1 MVGVAGRAGGVV
13 LPRVIRAILRV
24 FALVLVVGCFLPSV
38 ARADERTEAR
48 RLFRDGM
55 AQVQRGEAEG
65 IASLEEAYEILPHP
79 HVAYNIAR
87 AYAEFGRY
95 EESIEAFER
104 YLDWDPPDAVE
115 VREFIGSM
123 REIIAANE
131 RAATA
136 ATAATAEGEPV
147 ESPPPQQEPEALP
160 GQQREQGVY
169 EEQVVSASRFVE
181 SSVAAPSSTTV
192 ITAQDI
198 RLSGLQ
204 TLADVLRR
212 AVGVEVMALSP
223 GDQQVAIRGLNQRQ
237 SNKVLV
243 FLDGRS
249 VYIDSLGSTF
259 WNVLPVA
266 LDDIERIEIIR
277 GPASAVYGA
286 DAFGGIIN
294 IITRAPGEGA
304 SHVSVAAGQGGTLR
318 TEAVAHGRQSIAGF
332 RVAGGYGRADQF
344 ELEADPDRVDQV
356 LPSREP
362 ELGRRSLWFR
372 GDAHLNLGRGYAL
385 DAGTGVS
392 LNRLSQ
398 YGIGRLRQLFVDE
411 FIFSQSYVSLSTP
424 VGITARIFWNL
435 ETADAALGVEPPA
448 SVPLVTRDLRTN
460 VVDADV
466 NYRTQFHLGI
476 DHNAAVGV
484 SYRFK
489 NVEWNWLDAS
499 HTQNHYAAYL
509 TDTMTLRR
517 DLQAVVNF
525 RLDRHPLLRRVQYSP
540 RLALSYQ
547 PTERS
552 SLRTTFGLAFR
563 SPTFLESYIQL
574 PVSVPGV
581 RGVSALSLGS
591 DRLDPERILTTE
603 IGYRNQDSDYFALEV
618 TAYVNLVDDAIV
630 SSEVAAFTLGDFG
643 SGHAGY
649 ADDIAAFSVGQVRNQ
664 NEAARFRQ
672 LGAEL
677 GVRFF
682 PVRGLD
688 LYANYSLHDTSA
700 TGGVAAVGREN
711 DQRTS
716 RHKVNVGVQYRSSF
730 GLDLS
735 ADFHWVSSQL
745 WVMTIPDV
753 ETGASFG
760 AFSLPA
766 YAVLNA
772 RLGYRLL
779 DGRVQLGVVGTNLV
793 DPRHR
798 EHPLGQRV
806 ARRFLGTL
814 NIGF

>member
-1 MVGVAGRAGGVV
+1 MMLLGLLHPEVAH
-13 LPRVIRAILRV
+13 
-24 FALVLVVGCFLPSV
+24 
-38 ARADERTEAR
+38 ADERTEAR

-55 AQVQRGEAEG
+55 TLVQAGDVAG
-65 IASLEEAYEILPHP
+65 IASLEEAYRILPHP
-79 HVAYNIAR
+79 HVIYNIAR
-87 AYAEFGRY
+87 AYAEFGLYR
-95 EESIEAFER
+95 ESIRAFEQ
-104 YLDWDPPDAVE
+104 YLEWDPSDAVE
-115 VREFIGSM
+115 VEEFIASM
-123 REIIAANE
+123 RELLGQQE
-131 RAATA
+131 RAAEVATTA
-136 ATAATAEGEPV
+136 PQPAVEGETTDPTAG
-147 ESPPPQQEPEALP
+147 PAPAPERVSELG
-160 GQQREQGVY
+160 GQARAEGVY

-223 GDQQVAIRGLNQRQ
+223 GDQQVSIRGLNQRQ

-243 FLDGRS
+243 FIDGRS

-259 WNVLPVA
+259 WNVLPIG

-277 GPASAVYGA
+277 GAASAVYGA
-286 DAFGGIIN
+286 DAFSGLIN
-294 IITRAPGEGA
+294 IITRTPGEGG
-304 SHVSVAAGQGGTLR
+304 SHVSVAAGSHGTAR
-318 TEAVAHGRQSIAGF
+318 AEVVAHGRQSIASF

-344 ELEADPDRVDQV
+344 ELEANPARVDQV
-356 LPSREP
+356 VPSEDP
-362 ELGRRSLWFR
+362 EMARRSIWFR
-372 GDAHLNLGRGYAL
+372 GDGRLNLGRGYAL
-385 DAGTGVS
+385 EMGSGVS

-398 YGIGRLRQLFVDE
+398 YGIGRLRQLFIDE
-411 FIFSQSYVSLSTP
+411 FVFAQTYLTLTTP
-424 VGITARIFWNL
+424 VGITARVFWNM
-435 ETADAALGVEPPA
+435 ETADAQLAVEPPA
-448 SVPLVTRDLRTN
+448 AVPLVTRDLATHIA
-460 VVDADV
+460 DADV
-466 NYRTQFHLGI
+466 NYRARFHLGV

-489 NVEWNWLDAS
+489 SIVWNWLDDS
-499 HTQNHYAAYL
+499 HTQNHFAAYL
-509 TDTMTLRR
+509 TDTMQLARR
-517 DLQAVVNF
+517 LQGVLNF
-525 RLDRHPLLRRVQYSP
+525 RVDRHPLLRRPQYSP
-540 RLALSYQ
+540 RIALLFQ

-552 SLRTTFGLAFR
+552 SLRGTFGLAFR
-563 SPTFLESYIQL
+563 SPTFLESYVEL
-574 PVSVPGV
+574 PVSVPGL

-591 DRLDPERILTTE
+591 ERLDPERMLTTE

-618 TAYVNLVDDAIV
+618 TAYMNLVDDAIV
-630 SSEVAAFTLGDFG
+630 SSEVSAFTLGDYG
-643 SGHAGY
+643 SGHASY
-649 ADDIAAFSVGQVRNQ
+649 SDSVAAFSVGQVRNQ

-688 LYANYSLHDTSA
+688 VYANYSLHDTRA
-700 TGGVAAVGREN
+700 VGGVAAVGREN

-716 RHKVNVGVQYRSSF
+716 RHKLNLGVQYRAPF

-760 AFSLPA
+760 QFPLRA
-766 YAVLNA
+766 YALLNA
-772 RLGYRLL
+772 LL
-779 DGRVQLGVVGTNLV
+779 DGRLQLGVVGTNLV
-793 DPRHR
+793 DPHHR

-806 ARRFLGTL
+806 DRRVLGTL
-814 NIGF
+814 SLGF